1 MRRYL
6 LPLLL
11 PLCLSLGLS
20 NMTYAADHGQEAT
33 EETEEEAQIIK
44 EPEIGYY
51 TLEPD
56 FVTNLA
62 SSNPKEKL
70 HYVRIQIS
78 LMLFDEK
85 DSTVI
90 AGLNP
95 MIRDAVLSLIAAK
108 DYVSV
113 ASSEGRE
120 RLRQECREKITNIM
134 QDKIGQDLVRD
145 VLFLSYMY
153 Q

>member
-1 MRRYL
+1 MRRL
-6 LPLLL
+6 LLSLLL
-11 PLCLSLGLS
+11 PLCLSIGFADLA
-20 NMTYAADHGQEAT
+20 YASGHG
-33 EETEEEAQIIK
+33 EEAAEEGEAAQPPK

-62 SSNPKEKL
+62 SSNPRDKL
-70 HYVRIQIS
+70 HYVRIQMT

-85 DSTVI
+85 DATVV

-95 MIRDAVLSLIAAK
+95 MIRDAVLSIIAAK

-120 RLRQECREKITNIM
+120 RLRQECRERISSLM
-134 QDKIGQDLVRD
+134 QDKLGQDLVRD

>member
-6 LPLLL
+6 LALLL

-20 NMTYAADHGQEAT
+20 NMAYASGHD
-33 EETEEEAQIIK
+33 EEVSEEMENAQITK
-44 EPEIGYY
+44 DPEIGYY

-62 SSNPKEKL
+62 SSNPKDKL
-70 HYVRIQIS
+70 HYLRVQIS
-78 LMLFDEK
+78 LMLFDEQ
-85 DSTVI
+85 DVTVI

-120 RLRQECREKITNIM
+120 RLRQECRERITSIM

>member
-1 MRRYL
+1 MRRFL

-11 PLCLSLGLS
+11 SLCLNLGLS
-20 NMTYAADHGQEAT
+20 NMAYASGHGDEAT
-33 EETEEEAQIIK
+33 EEMEEAQVIK
-44 EPEIGYY
+44 DPEIGYY

-62 SSNPKEKL
+62 TSNPKGKL
-70 HYVRIQIS
+70 HYVRIKIS

-134 QDKIGQDLVRD
+134 QDKLGQDLVRD

>member
-6 LPLLL
+6 LALLL

-20 NMTYAADHGQEAT
+20 NMAYASGHD
-33 EETEEEAQIIK
+33 EEGSEEMENAQITK
-44 EPEIGYY
+44 DPEIGYY

-62 SSNPKEKL
+62 SSNPKDKL
-70 HYVRIQIS
+70 HYLRVQIS
-78 LMLFDEK
+78 LMLFDEQ
-85 DSTVI
+85 DVTVI

-120 RLRQECREKITNIM
+120 RLRQECRERITSIM